1 MTDLEGESAKSD
13 KLNGGIDKDSQAK
26 RLEEIYKRLDFIDA
40 YSAESRAATILSVS
54 LTLPSNSTCKLLI
67 TLVSQ

>member
-13 KLNGGIDKDSQAK
+13 KLNGGIDKNSQAK

-54 LTLPSNSTCKLLI
+54 LTLTSNPICKLMM
-67 TLVSQ
+67 TSVSL

>member
-1 MTDLEGESAKSD
+1 VTDLEGEAAKSD
-13 KLNGGIDKDSQAK
+13 KLNGGIDKNSQAK

-54 LTLPSNSTCKLLI
+54 LTLTCNSICKLLI
-67 TLVSQ
+67 TSVSQ